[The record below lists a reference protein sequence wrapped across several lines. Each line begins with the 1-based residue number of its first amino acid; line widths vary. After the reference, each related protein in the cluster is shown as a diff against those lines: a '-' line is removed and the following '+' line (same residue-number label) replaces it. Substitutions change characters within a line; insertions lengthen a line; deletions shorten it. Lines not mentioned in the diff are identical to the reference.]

1 MGMTKAAMA
10 ESLLNELG
18 LNKREARELVGIFA
32 PLYDVSMMLSHL
44 KPSIIDSSS
53 EEYYQ
58 AIVDKLARSREP
70 LKETIANL
78 EQEHPSVFG
87 LLDS

>member
-1 MGMTKAAMA
+1 MSDPIPNLENMT
-10 ESLLNELG
+10 SELSYT
-18 LNKREARELVGIFA
+18 ELVGIFA
-32 PLYDVSMMLSHL
+32 PLYDVSTMLGHL

-58 AIVDKLARSREP
+58 AIIDKLARSREP
-70 LKETIANL
+70 LRETIANL

>member
-1 MGMTKAAMA
+1 MSDPIPNLENMT
-10 ESLLNELG
+10 SELSYT
-18 LNKREARELVGIFA
+18 ELVSIFA
-32 PLYDVSMMLSHL
+32 PLYDVSIMLGHL

-58 AIVDKLARSREP
+58 AIIDKLASSREP